1 MKGVWEDGQDRDD
14 IDEDDLEDSFPV
26 LCLVDGGA
34 SDGAGDGIQPV
45 QGYGRQA

>member
-14 IDEDDLEDSFPV
+14 IDQDDLDDSFLV

-34 SDGAGDGIQPV
+34 SDGAGDGIQSV

>member
-34 SDGAGDGIQPV
+34 SDGAGDGIQSV
-45 QGYGRQA
+45 QSYGRQA

>member
-14 IDEDDLEDSFPV
+14 IDEDDLEDSFLV

-34 SDGAGDGIQPV
+34 SDCAGDGIQSV
-45 QGYGRQA
+45 QSYGRQA